1 MKQSL
6 TLADFQPLAAKLA
19 ADLAAAHDEITALD
33 AATGDGDLGVTC
45 RLGLQAVIESP
56 GEAAGSLADALLKAG
71 MAFNSAGASTFGA
84 LVATAAMRA
93 AKVAKDGGLA
103 EWDLAAIVAAGEA
116 AIAGLQ
122 QRGGAQQGDKTL
134 LDALIPAVGALKEAE
149 TGGASLAE
157 ACSAG
162 RSGVHDTPA
171 REVRAVGLVPGAQH
185 RRPGRRG
192 DGRGRGRARGGRL
205 RQRVTPGGSG
215 HADHDCSAAVGRGAH
230 AAQPGLGPERP
241 D

>member
-103 EWDLAAIVAAGEA
+103 EWDLTAIVAAGEA

-134 LDALIPAVGALKEAE
+134 LDALIPAVAALKEAE
-149 TGGASLAE
+149 AGGASLAD
-157 ACSAG
+157 ACAAAAAAAQAGAESTTPLQGKFG
-162 RSGVHDTPA
+162 RSAWFQERSIGVQDAGATVVA
-171 REVRAVGLVPGAQH
+171 VVVRAVAEYL
-185 RRPGRRG
+185 RG
-192 DGRGRGRARGGRL
+192 
-205 RQRVTPGGSG
+205 
-215 HADHDCSAAVGRGAH
+215 
-230 AAQPGLGPERP
+230 
-241 D
+241 

>member
-93 AKVAKDGGLA
+93 AKVAKDGGLT
-103 EWDLAAIVAAGEA
+103 EWDLAAIIAAGEA

-149 TGGASLAE
+149 ASGASLAE
-157 ACSAG
+157 ACTAAAEAAQAGAESTTPLQGKFG
-162 RSGVHDTPA
+162 RSAWFQERSIGVQDAGATVVA
-171 REVRAVGLVPGAQH
+171 VVVRAV
-185 RRPGRRG
+185 
-192 DGRGRGRARGGRL
+192 
-205 RQRVTPGGSG
+205 
-215 HADHDCSAAVGRGAH
+215 ADYVN
-230 AAQPGLGPERP
+230 E
-241 D
+241 

>member
-134 LDALIPAVGALKEAE
+134 LDALIPAVAALKEAE
-149 TGGASLAE
+149 AGGASLAD
-157 ACSAG
+157 ACAAAAAAAQAGAESTTPLQGKFG
-162 RSGVHDTPA
+162 RSAWFQERSIGVQDAGATVVA
-171 REVRAVGLVPGAQH
+171 VVVRAVAEYL
-185 RRPGRRG
+185 RG
-192 DGRGRGRARGGRL
+192 
-205 RQRVTPGGSG
+205 
-215 HADHDCSAAVGRGAH
+215 
-230 AAQPGLGPERP
+230 
-241 D
+241 

>member
-6 TLADFQPLAAKLA
+6 TLADFEPLAAKLA

-134 LDALIPAVGALKEAE
+134 LDALIPAVAALKEAE
-149 TGGASLAE
+149 AGGASLAD
-157 ACSAG
+157 ACAAAAAAAQAGAESTTPLQGKFG
-162 RSGVHDTPA
+162 RSAWFQERSIGVQDAGATVVA
-171 REVRAVGLVPGAQH
+171 VVVRAVAEYL
-185 RRPGRRG
+185 RG
-192 DGRGRGRARGGRL
+192 
-205 RQRVTPGGSG
+205 
-215 HADHDCSAAVGRGAH
+215 
-230 AAQPGLGPERP
+230 
-241 D
+241 